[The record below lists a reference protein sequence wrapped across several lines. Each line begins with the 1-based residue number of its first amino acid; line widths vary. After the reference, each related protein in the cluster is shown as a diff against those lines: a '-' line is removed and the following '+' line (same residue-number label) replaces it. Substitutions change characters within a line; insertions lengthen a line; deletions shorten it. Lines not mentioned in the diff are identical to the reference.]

1 MSLRRAFAAL
11 IFVLTVDARRS
22 KIHSYTKYMALLR
35 KEPKSELPEKWEA
48 QLRKGC
54 LDLAILAC
62 LWEKRLYGLEIL
74 RGLEEN
80 SSLVLAEGTVYP
92 ILARLKEEELL
103 QSEWVE
109 ADAGHPRKYYWLT
122 AAGRQRVVS
131 MAHVWNGFAANLNNL
146 LKPVLNG
153 KGR

>member
-1 MSLRRAFAAL
+1 
-11 IFVLTVDARRS
+11 
-22 KIHSYTKYMALLR
+22 MALLR
-35 KEPKSELPEKWEA
+35 KEPKPEPAEKWEA

-54 LDLAILAC
+54 LELAILAC
-62 LWEKRLYGLEIL
+62 LWDKRLYGLEIL

-80 SSLVLAEGTVYP
+80 SNLVIAEGTVYP
-92 ILARLKEEELL
+92 ILARLKEDGFL

-122 AAGRQRVVS
+122 APGRQKAVS
-131 MAHVWNGFAANLNNL
+131 MAQFWTSFTASLNGL

-153 KGR
+153 KGRS